1 MKILICCFALVFGA
15 CLATAEPASSAQSL
29 TLAQAID
36 AVLARYP
43 SLDAAQALIARRP
56 AREVL
61 RGFPRAVVE
70 LFTSGMTEAEFDLAY
85 GRFTKPLADYQL
97 YEVNG
102 TDTAEIKA
110 VNPAV
115 ADTQQML
122 IVG

>member
-1 MKILICCFALVFGA
+1 MEKLFHRRATKSFIGTVDGDSVRFRCACDVFPGFPVMV
-15 CLATAEPASSAQSL
+15 EIP
-29 TLAQAID
+29 
-36 AVLARYP
+36 
-43 SLDAAQALIARRP
+43 LDLAQALIARRP

-110 VNPAV
+110 VNPAM